1 MLFKNKLSYSYWLR
15 KFYTTRFFQIMPISK
30 SLIKKLV
37 FNSIY
42 ASNHWVQSDDSLPK
56 QNISVSGHGSNIG
69 TEQFKNLEKNFNN
82 FINEH
87 EIKSIL
93 DMPCGDFLWINEI
106 IKNKDIEYLGID
118 IVDDLIEKNKKKY
131 VNNKINFETH
141 DIVNFKTSKFFD
153 LIIIRDLFIHL
164 DHDDIK
170 KIFENLNKI
179 NFKYIALN
187 SYKNIINEDVL
198 IGRHRKI
205 NLLERPFSLKK
216 PFFSFKDYE
225 VDKHIF
231 FYKKENMW

>member
-1 MLFKNKLSYSYWLR
+1 
-15 KFYTTRFFQIMPISK
+15 
-30 SLIKKLV
+30 
-37 FNSIY
+37 
-42 ASNHWVQSDDSLPK
+42 
-56 QNISVSGHGSNIG
+56 
-69 TEQFKNLEKNFNN
+69 
-82 FINEH
+82 
-87 EIKSIL
+87 
-93 DMPCGDFLWINEI
+93 MPCGDFLWINEI

-187 SYKNIINEDVL
+187 SYENIINEDVL

-231 FYKKENMW
+231 FFKKENMW

>member
-1 MLFKNKLSYSYWLR
+1 MSFKNKLSYNYWLR
-15 KFYTTRFFQIMPISK
+15 KFYTTRFFQLMPFSK

-42 ASNHWVQSDDSLPK
+42 KSNHWVQVDDTLPK
-56 QNISVSGHGSNIG
+56 QNISVSGHGSNTG

-82 FINEH
+82 FFKEYK
-87 EIKSIL
+87 IKSIL

-118 IVDDLIEKNKKKY
+118 IVNDLIEKNKIKY
-131 VNNKINFETH
+131 LNNKINFETH
-141 DIVNFKTSKFFD
+141 DIVNFKTSKLFD

-164 DHDDIK
+164 DLDDIK
-170 KIFENLNKI
+170 KILKNLSEI

-187 SYKNIINEDVL
+187 SYENIINEDVL
-198 IGRHRKI
+198 IGKHRKI
-205 NLLERPFSLKK
+205 NLLEKPFSLKK

>member
-1 MLFKNKLSYSYWLR
+1 
-15 KFYTTRFFQIMPISK
+15 MPFSK

-42 ASNHWVQSDDSLPK
+42 ASNHWVQGDDTLPK
-56 QNISVSGHGSNIG
+56 KNISVSGHGSNTG
-69 TEQFKNLEKNFNN
+69 TEQFKNLENNFNN
-82 FINEH
+82 FFKEYK
-87 EIKSIL
+87 IKSIL

-131 VNNKINFETH
+131 VNKKINFETQ
-141 DIVNFKTSKFFD
+141 DIINFKTSKCFD

-187 SYKNIINEDVL
+187 SYENIINEDVL

-205 NLLERPFSLKK
+205 NLLERPFGLKK